1 MSVLSY
7 LKETSDNAIL
17 NDEEIES
24 IKTSIDHLISKLGL
38 YFGDDVK
45 DYEQFGSSTRETIL
59 PRSMDPNSDI
69 DLMIIFQDSSYKPQ
83 TYLTQLKEFME
94 ESYPKSE
101 LYQSRPSVV
110 LELNHIKFDLVPAV
124 INKGSFSEALLIPNN
139 SGGWQSTD
147 TKRFN
152 NELTEKNKD
161 NKSLIK
167 PAIRLVK
174 YWNAVNDYIFESYL
188 LEKKIVKLDFF
199 PFFYGCNHKDYNLRY
214 YFFKIIESLNSDG
227 LSELN
232 KDKIKK
238 AKNIV
243 ADIKHYEIIK
253 DYDNA
258 EALIQKLIP

>member
-17 NDEEIES
+17 NDEENES
-24 IKTSIDHLISKLGL
+24 IKISIDHLISKLDL
-38 YFGDDVK
+38 YFGDYVE

-59 PRSMDPNSDI
+59 PRSMDLNSDI

-94 ESYPKSE
+94 GSYPKSE

-124 INKGSFSEALLIPNN
+124 INKGLFYEALYIPNN

-174 YWNAVNDYIFESYL
+174 YWNAVNEYIFESYL
-188 LEKKIVKLDFF
+188 LEKKVVNYLSF
-199 PFFYGCNHKDYNLRY
+199 PFCDNLKD
-214 YFFKIIESLNSDG
+214 YFFKIIESLDSYG
-227 LSELN
+227 LSKLN

-243 ADIKHYEIIK
+243 ADIKHYERIK

>member
-17 NDEEIES
+17 NGKEIES
-24 IKTSIDHLISKLGL
+24 IKISINHLISKLDS
-38 YFGDDVK
+38 YFGDYVK
-45 DYEQFGSSTRETIL
+45 YYEQFGSSTRETIL
-59 PRSMDPNSDI
+59 PRSMDPYSDI

-94 ESYPKSE
+94 RSYPKSE
-101 LYQSRPSVV
+101 LYRSRPSVV
-110 LELNHIKFDLVPAV
+110 LELYHIKFDLVPAV
-124 INKGSFSEALLIPNN
+124 VNKGLFSEALNIPNN

-152 NELTEKNKD
+152 NELTKKNKG

-188 LEKKIVKLDFF
+188 LEKKIVNHFF
-199 PFFYGCNHKDYNLRY
+199 SPTFLINYNLKY
-214 YFFKIIESLNSDG
+214 YFFEVIESLDSYG

-238 AKNIV
+238 AKKIV
-243 ADIKHYEIIK
+243 ADIKHYERIK
-253 DYDNA
+253 NYDNA

>member
-7 LKETSDNAIL
+7 LKQIASEAVLTG
-17 NDEEIES
+17 EEEDS
-24 IKTSIDHLISKLGL
+24 IKTSISTLRKRL
-38 YFGDDVK
+38 YNFFYKEGIIIKDDFM
-45 DYEQFGSSTRETIL
+45 FGSYMRETIL
-59 PRSMDPNSDI
+59 PRNMDNNSDI
-69 DLMIIFQDSSYKPQ
+69 DYMIIFKDALYEPQ
-83 TYLTQLKEFME
+83 TYINRLKKFVEN
-94 ESYPKSE
+94 SYSTSE
-101 LYQSRPSVV
+101 IYQSRPSVV

-124 INKGSFSEALLIPNN
+124 IKGLFFEELYIPNN

-147 TKRFN
+147 AKRFN
-152 NELTEKNKD
+152 NKLTEKNKD

-188 LEKKIVKLDFF
+188 LEKRIVKLDFF
-199 PFFYGCNHKDYNLRY
+199 PFFYGYNLRY
-214 YFFKIIESLNSDG
+214 YFFKIIESLDSYG